1 MSPRTTL
8 GSLALLAALLGGVA
22 AAPPVPLDLVPDGA
36 CIAISI
42 RNLDDLKAKSAKL
55 LGDRPNVPRF
65 SELFDQAFKE
75 LKLGWKID
83 EKAAASLICA
93 SGKLGGFDK
102 EGAAPFD
109 NFTVGA
115 VIPFGSL
122 DDVAKAWKLNPDDV
136 KKGQAVAVPG
146 KVFDQRFF
154 GLSNLGVKDKHA
166 YLAGSKAAVEAWMA
180 AKTLRQTQPADR
192 LKRLDAADGLV
203 YLGPPLFRYAM
214 NNHNPDWV
222 PDGLTERERQ
232 AQKRL
237 NRAIAE
243 TQTMLGSFRLDD
255 GLGVDVT
262 VGFDPKGKESQA
274 LLKALNAGGRT
285 SNLAGLPVGGPVVAA
300 FASAGGATDDA
311 DLARAMTTGLWTG
324 WRNAPLLLESD
335 APVVRQIL
343 GRLYGKVKTTRLAL
357 YATAE
362 KAKVGPLAAVA
373 VLEATDSAALL
384 KEVRGMARLTDVKA
398 FEPKGQAGQAEIA
411 QLVKDLG
418 ADDYEVRE
426 AAGTQLALIGEPAL
440 DALARAEKADDAEV
454 RRRAGEL
461 KAQIEQVANLRKQEL
476 AKGLLKQAFHPQFA
490 FKEKAEER
498 AGAAVHHLGVAF
510 DAQDAPFA
518 VWMKDLFGPDWNRL
532 RIAVVGDKVVIL
544 LGSDV
549 GLFDQA
555 IGLARDGKPGLEAD
569 AALAAFRKQ
578 VGPDR
583 RVEAHVAL
591 RLFQQLTTPAKD
603 LPPDFKPS
611 PTLSSVAL
619 RTGPTDA
626 TVEFWSPPDAVGDI
640 FWFIR

>member
-36 CIAISI
+36 CIGISI
-42 RNLDDLKAKSAKL
+42 RDLDDLKAKSAKL

-65 SELFDQAFKE
+65 SELFDTAFKE
-75 LKLGWKID
+75 LKLGWKVD
-83 EKAAASLICA
+83 AKAAAAILCT
-93 SGKLGGFDK
+93 SGKLGGFANDGNPM
-102 EGAAPFD
+102 E
-109 NFTVGA
+109 NFTVGTI
-115 VIPFGSL
+115 IPFASL
-122 DDVAKAWKLNPDDV
+122 EDVARAWKFNPDDV
-136 KKGQAVAVPG
+136 KNGQVVNVAG
-146 KVFDQRFF
+146 RNFDRHFDM
-154 GLSNLGVKDKHA
+154 SHLGVKDRHA
-166 YLAGSKAAVEAWMA
+166 YLAGSKRAVEAWMS
-180 AKTLRQTQPADR
+180 AKSLRQTQPADR
-192 LKRLDAADGLV
+192 LKRLEAADGLV
-203 YLGPPLFRYAM
+203 YLGPPLFAYATK
-214 NNHNPDWV
+214 NIDQDWV

-237 NRAIAE
+237 NRAMAE
-243 TQTMLGSFRLDD
+243 SQSLLGSFRLDD
-255 GLGVDVT
+255 GLGVDIT

-274 LLKALNAGGRT
+274 LLKALGAGGRT

-357 YATAE
+357 YATTE
-362 KAKVGPLAAVA
+362 KAQVGPLAAVA
-373 VLEATDSAALL
+373 VLEATDPAALL
-384 KEVRGMARLTDVKA
+384 KEVRGMARLADVKA

-418 ADDYEVRE
+418 ADDYEARE
-426 AAGTQLALIGEPAL
+426 AATTQLALIGEPAL
-440 DALARAEKADDAEV
+440 DALAKAEKADDAEV

-490 FKEKAEER
+490 FKEKAEQR
-498 AGAAVHHLGVAF
+498 AGADVHHLGVAF

-532 RIAVVGDKVVIL
+532 RIATVGDKVVIL

-591 RLFQQLTTPAKD
+591 RLFQQLTTPAKE